1 MSTLSC
7 RRSGSYR
14 PERSTS
20 RMGTALAAL
29 AVAAGVSAT
38 QAGCSGTP
46 TSGGNTSGSAGSAT
60 GSTGPSGETAGVT
73 AGESGA
79 FSGTGGVSTGS
90 SAGIAS
96 GDTSGDTTGSAGATG
111 TGSGASTGI
120 SGSASGSGSGSG
132 TAGSS
137 TGALDSGGASGSGAS
152 GSGSGG
158 SGSGPG
164 DGGPVASGDG
174 GAAAQGCAG
183 TSYKLCEDFETGT
196 VGALPTG
203 WTSFKGYGA
212 GSPTDVALAN
222 DEFHSGKM
230 SLKSDSLMRGATRA
244 ERSLSAIG
252 ATAANHWGR
261 IFYKVDSPSPKPNT
275 YLHNTFV
282 SLIGPGGENRI
293 VDTVEAPNGNT
304 HQWLFNIPSDGCCT
318 SSAYSWTFDAAWHCA
333 EWYVDVATYSYRF
346 FSDST
351 EVTALAFTG
360 NMKST
365 MSDYTDV
372 VVGATYYQSNG
383 AIATPF
389 IVWFDDLAIDDNRV
403 GCQ

>member
-1 MSTLSC
+1 MRTLSC

-14 PERSTS
+14 PERPTS

-29 AVAAGVSAT
+29 SLVAFAAAVSAT
-38 QAGCSGTP
+38 QAGCSGTS

-60 GSTGPSGETAGVT
+60 GSTGPSGAGSTGVT
-73 AGESGA
+73 TGESGVV
-79 FSGTGGVSTGS
+79 TGAAGVSTGS

-96 GDTSGDTTGSAGATG
+96 GDATGSAGATG
-111 TGSGASTGI
+111 ASSGASTGI

-132 TAGSS
+132 TTGSS
-137 TGALDSGGASGSGAS
+137 TGAPDSGGASGSGSA
-152 GSGSGG
+152 G
-158 SGSGPG
+158 SGSGPTG
-164 DGGPVASGDG
+164 DGGTVAGGDG
-174 GAAAQGCAG
+174 GTAAQGCAG
-183 TSYKLCEDFETGT
+183 TNYKLCEDFETGT

-222 DEFHSGKM
+222 DQFHSGTM

-244 ERSLSAIG
+244 EKSLSAIG
-252 ATAANHWGR
+252 ATAATHWGR

-282 SLIGPGGENRI
+282 SLIGPSGENRI
-293 VDTVEAPNGNT
+293 VDTVEATNGNT

-333 EWYVDVATYSYRF
+333 EWYVDVATDSYRF

-360 NMKST
+360 NTKST

-389 IVWFDDLAIDDNRV
+389 IVWFDDLAIDDNRIN
-403 GCQ
+403 CQ